1 MFNLKTLALLAATG
15 AASLLATPDA
25 DAKPRRVVVLDFDG
39 PRQLADSGRSAVMSV
54 LGDQY
59 NIIAT
64 KNWDTARARASGR
77 GPQQWRQASKQAGV
91 DAVIEG
97 WVQTEGR
104 HHVLTVAVRDAST
117 GNEID
122 TLSVRIKE
130 NGVTT
135 EAGHKLASQLDEVLA
150 WIDGDITAEPTQT
163 LPDYRPP
170 MLGAKDTSKDRD
182 RETAR
187 DADDDDEA
195 FDSDDDDTVR
205 TRHKRKKHKKA
216 RRVAQEEQSSQD
228 VEDEADEA
236 SDDETPAP
244 KKAELKKVA
253 VADDI
258 AAKDTNDLVTLFGP
272 ESKEAEIVTEG
283 KSKHVPVPT
292 PRFQV
297 NAGPYLSSRGI
308 NFNYDPNAEGGPPEY
323 PASTIKGFAA
333 QVAVF
338 PMPTQKFDGRLSGL
352 GATFDIKRSVGA
364 TITAMDDTGYGDYSL
379 DHSAWEAA
387 IHYRYPI
394 DIVTIDGS
402 ANFGNVTHALGGD
415 FPQSVAIPD
424 TSYSYLGG
432 GIHVDLNVTDKATV
446 GAGARYMYLLGAG
459 MVTEQD
465 WYGAG
470 KASGVAF
477 DGDFSIPL
485 PHNLYVKGGIEF
497 RRIKIDFEGS
507 GELSQAWGVWDM
519 TDSDVVGTGNLG
531 VQF

>member
-1 MFNLKTLALLAATG
+1 MFNFKVLALLAASG
-15 AASLLATPDA
+15 AATLLAASDA

-39 PRQLADSGRSAVMSV
+39 PRQLADNGRSAVMSV

-59 NIIAT
+59 NIVAT
-64 KNWDTARARASGR
+64 KNWDTARARSSGR

-122 TLSVRIKE
+122 TLSVRIKD

-135 EAGHKLASQLDEVLA
+135 EAGHKLAAQLDEVLA
-150 WIDGDITAEPTQT
+150 WIDGDITAEPTQS
-163 LPDYRPP
+163 LPEYRPP
-170 MLGAKDTSKDRD
+170 LLGAKDPSKDRE
-182 RETAR
+182 RSR
-187 DADDDDEA
+187 DEQDDEDDA
-195 FDSDDDDTVR
+195 ELTDDDTVR
-205 TRHKRKKHKKA
+205 SRHKKHKK
-216 RRVAQEEQSSQD
+216 RKNRVAEEQP
-228 VEDEADEA
+228 ADEA
-236 SDDETPAP
+236 VSDEEEAAP
-244 KKAELKKVA
+244 SKTKAEEKQVA
-253 VADDI
+253 VADPI
-258 AAKDTNDLVTLFGP
+258 ATKDTNDLVTLFGP

-292 PRFQV
+292 PRFSI
-297 NAGPYLSSRGI
+297 NAGPYLSSRGL
-308 NFNYDPNAEGGPPEY
+308 NFTNDPEAKESPPSY
-323 PASTIKGFAA
+323 PASSLRGFAA
-333 QVAVF
+333 QIEVF
-338 PMPTQKFDGRLSGL
+338 PMPTQKVDGRLSGL
-352 GATFDIKRSVGA
+352 GFSFDVKRSVGSVL
-364 TITAMDDTGYGDYSL
+364 TVMDDTAYGDYDIS
-379 DHSAWEAA
+379 HVAWQTG

-394 DIVTIDGS
+394 DIVSIDAS
-402 ANFGNVTHALGGD
+402 ADFGNVSHSLPGD

-424 TSYSYLGG
+424 TSFSYLGG
-432 GIHVDLNVTDKATV
+432 GVHVDLQVTEKASV

-470 KASGVAF
+470 KANGVAF
-477 DGDFSIPL
+477 DGNFSIPL
-485 PHNLYVKGGIEF
+485 PHNLYVKGGIEY

-507 GELSQAWGVWDM
+507 GELSQAWGVWDV
-519 TDSDVVGTGNLG
+519 TDAAVTGTGTVG

>member
-15 AASLLATPDA
+15 AATLVATDA

-39 PRQLADSGRSAVMSV
+39 PRQLADNGRSAVMSV

-130 NGVTT
+130 SGVTT

-170 MLGAKDTSKDRD
+170 LLGAKDTSKDRD
-182 RETAR
+182 RERAR
-187 DADDDDEA
+187 DADDEDDE
-195 FDSDDDDTVR
+195 DEIVDDDSIR
-205 TRHKRKKHKKA
+205 SHKKHKKHKKS
-216 RRVAQEEQSSQD
+216 RRVAEEEQSSAQD
-228 VEDEADEA
+228 GDEDSDEE
-236 SDDETPAP
+236 ETPAP
-244 KKAELKKVA
+244 KKAEQKKVA

-292 PRFQV
+292 PRFAV
-297 NAGPYLSSRGI
+297 NAGPYLSSRGM
-308 NFNYDPNAEGGPPEY
+308 NFTNDPEAKESPPSY
-323 PASTIKGFAA
+323 PASSIKGFAA

-338 PMPTQKFDGRLSGL
+338 PMPTQKYDGRLSGL

-364 TITAMDDTGYGDYSL
+364 TITAMDETGYGDYTL
-379 DHSAWEAA
+379 EHSAWEAG

-424 TSYSYLGG
+424 TAYSYLGG
-432 GIHVDLNVTDKATV
+432 GIHIDLQVTDKATV

-470 KASGVAF
+470 KANGVAF
-477 DGDFSIPL
+477 DGNFTIPL
-485 PHNLYVKGGIEF
+485 PKNLYVKGGIEY

-507 GELSQAWGVWDM
+507 GELTQAWGVYDT
-519 TDSDVVGTGNLG
+519 TDSDVTGTGNIG